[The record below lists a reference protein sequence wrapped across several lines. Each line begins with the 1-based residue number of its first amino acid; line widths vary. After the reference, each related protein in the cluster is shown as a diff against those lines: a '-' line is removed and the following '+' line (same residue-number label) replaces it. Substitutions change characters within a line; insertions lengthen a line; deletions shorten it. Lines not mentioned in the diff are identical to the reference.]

1 MADAEHGLQ
10 FFERGVRMFFN
21 VCLKFL
27 GVELAPSSPTGFR
40 RQRILFG
47 GVQIPVNGTPGQRKT
62 PGGLGLGAAAL
73 NEFHHPLSQVQRIGF
88 HAREL
93 ISLCPNVNMKCY
105 SVEKVKQAAAQG
117 QPLPDLADLLNAAK
131 FFCGRN

>member
-10 FFERGVRMFFN
+10 FFERGVRMFFDMGAES
-21 VCLKFL
+21 LR
-27 GVELAPSSPTGFR
+27 VEFPPGSPARFR

-62 PGGLGLGAAAL
+62 PGGLSLGAATL
-73 NEFHHPLSQVQRIGF
+73 NEFHHPFPQVQRIGF

-105 SVEKVKQAAAQG
+105 R
-117 QPLPDLADLLNAAK
+117 QPLSNPLGENGVVIKTKL
-131 FFCGRN
+131 